1 MTVDPGNIAIN
12 SLSHDEDS
20 AEDNGHWF
28 WSAHETLWLL
38 LKSCNG
44 SKTLLFVLIAMSAQ
58 STAIQP
64 QKPSTTPST
73 HSTRKEH
80 KWQMYLFV
88 MSVLFLATIW
98 IFIKSLIKHKAIAS
112 RLVTTRFFIVSFIES
127 KACFI
132 VLVAFS
138 LSANSALS
146 ITAGGDHACALQTIS
161 SSFDGLK
168 CYGLGMSGQLG
179 SENTAN
185 IGDGPNEM
193 GHFLPNIDTGI
204 IIDDIM
210 QVTAGVS
217 HTCIWTNTG
226 KVKCFGS
233 GYIGKLGYGNTD
245 NKGDAPN
252 TMGSNLPFI
261 DLGKVVQI
269 AAGTSHTCALLNDG
283 TTPNVMK
290 CFGSNNYGQLGY
302 EDTQSRG
309 DEANE

>member
-20 AEDNGHWF
+20 AEGNHHLTNSQHHITSFAYNGHWF

-88 MSVLFLATIW
+88 MSVLFLATIGIW

-168 CYGLGMSGQLG
+168 CY
-179 SENTAN
+179 
-185 IGDGPNEM
+185 
-193 GHFLPNIDTGI
+193 
-204 IIDDIM
+204 
-210 QVTAGVS
+210 
-217 HTCIWTNTG
+217 
-226 KVKCFGS
+226 
-233 GYIGKLGYGNTD
+233 
-245 NKGDAPN
+245 
-252 TMGSNLPFI
+252 
-261 DLGKVVQI
+261 
-269 AAGTSHTCALLNDG
+269 
-283 TTPNVMK
+283 
-290 CFGSNNYGQLGY
+290 
-302 EDTQSRG
+302 
-309 DEANE
+309 